1 MEVTLE
7 TTAGELLEKF
17 PDIVEVFEKHNV
29 FVEDECDQVLDFPLE
44 ECETLCRIDD
54 LDNLIA
60 DLNAYVQ
67 TKAAN

>member
-7 TTAGELLEKF
+7 RSVGELLEKF

-44 ECETLCRIDD
+44 ECETLCRI
-54 LDNLIA
+54 A
-60 DLNAYVQ
+60 DLNQLVADLNEHLRSKI
-67 TKAAN
+67 KA